1 MKKIVLI
8 LILIIFQS
16 CSFNNDSVYWNEQN
30 KKKINEKKN
39 LIEIIEKSKDIT
51 LMSLNE
57 YKIYLDDYIKKSKY
71 PDITRWKI

>member
-1 MKKIVLI
+1 MKKIFLI

-16 CSFNNDSVYWNEQN
+16 CSFNNDSVYWNEHS

-71 PDITRWKI
+71 PDITR

>member
-39 LIEIIEKSKDIT
+39 LIEIIKKSKDIT

-57 YKIYLDDYIKKSKY
+57 YKIYLDDYIKKSKF
-71 PDITRWKI
+71 PDINK

>member
-16 CSFNNDSVYWNEQN
+16 CSLNNDSVYWNEQN

-71 PDITRWKI
+71 PDITR

>member
-57 YKIYLDDYIKKSKY
+57 YKIYLDDFIKKSKY
-71 PDITRWKI
+71 TDITR

>member
-8 LILIIFQS
+8 LILILFQS

-30 KKKINEKKN
+30 KKKINKKKN
-39 LIEIIEKSKDIT
+39 LIEIIKKSKDIT

-71 PDITRWKI
+71 PDITR

>member
-16 CSFNNDSVYWNEQN
+16 CSFNNDSVYWNEHN
-30 KKKINEKKN
+30 KKNNEKKN

-71 PDITRWKI
+71 PDITR

>member
-1 MKKIVLI
+1 MKKIFLI

-71 PDITRWKI
+71 PDITR

>member
-51 LMSLNE
+51 LMSLKE

-71 PDITRWKI
+71 PDITR

>member
-39 LIEIIEKSKDIT
+39 LIEIIKKSKDIT

-71 PDITRWKI
+71 PDITR

>member
-51 LMSLNE
+51 LMLLNE

-71 PDITRWKI
+71 PDITR

>member
-1 MKKIVLI
+1 MKKIILI

-71 PDITRWKI
+71 PDITR

>member
-16 CSFNNDSVYWNEQN
+16 CSFNNDSVYWNEHN
-30 KKKINEKKN
+30 KKNNEKKN

-71 PDITRWKI
+71 PDITK

>member
-30 KKKINEKKN
+30 KKKINKKKN
-39 LIEIIEKSKDIT
+39 LIEIIKKSKDIT

-71 PDITRWKI
+71 PDITR

>member
-1 MKKIVLI
+1 MKKIFLI

-16 CSFNNDSVYWNEQN
+16 CSFNNDSVYWNEHN

-71 PDITRWKI
+71 PDITR